1 MQYRPGKPTDFDH
14 LETFVWQAI
23 FPAFDV
29 AGLTEEQRAEN
40 DLMVERARDTVLTA
54 LKLPEMHVLTAWDER
69 RRAIAGYL
77 IIDMGERQYAEI
89 TQLIVKRSEWG
100 RGVGAELLKRALAI
114 AGPHRGVQALVRAY
128 NSRAR
133 AFFAKHGFEDT
144 GESAGD
150 YAISRTLLLR
160 EAEQPRVQITEV
172 RPEELVA
179 EDDFPTAED
188 EPPYDPIYEEL
199 PDLTLSVD
207 EEPFPVTGHHALTT
221 EEPEG
226 SWTAPDPASSTLD
239 EEQLSE
245 LEAFIANAKAKK
257 AGMPPPE
264 RTAPARPAQKSR
276 HPEIEFE
283 VDYGIVDEP
292 QAPAEVEA
300 DEMPEP
306 EKQIPTSKGIDFE
319 FAFDAVSEEGEQ
331 VEETITE
338 VEAEELLE
346 LKEIPDPVTPPEL
359 RSELEDR
366 LGDRLTAYFG
376 TERLTDFLGLY
387 RHDDNFTRIR
397 DVALNSLAVWIN
409 ERPEAHNLILRRKDR
424 VMSDIVE
431 YFIVETAQEIHGQD
445 FPQKLLRY
453 QGVDWKTVDLFRMVM
468 DYLDFESEEETVYT
482 DFVTMPTAVL
492 KKATKSYLQATRDE
506 RVFFIC
512 DQSLFGGGK
521 QGFAFTDSALYW
533 KNVLQPAGSL
543 TFTSLQIL
551 KVEDGHLLI
560 NGQYFDAGPQL
571 NLKVALLLDKLRRL
585 DLRGD

>member
-1 MQYRPGKPTDFDH
+1 
-14 LETFVWQAI
+14 
-23 FPAFDV
+23 
-29 AGLTEEQRAEN
+29 
-40 DLMVERARDTVLTA
+40 
-54 LKLPEMHVLTAWDER
+54 
-69 RRAIAGYL
+69 
-77 IIDMGERQYAEI
+77 
-89 TQLIVKRSEWG
+89 
-100 RGVGAELLKRALAI
+100 
-114 AGPHRGVQALVRAY
+114 
-128 NSRAR
+128 
-133 AFFAKHGFEDT
+133 
-144 GESAGD
+144 
-150 YAISRTLLLR
+150 
-160 EAEQPRVQITEV
+160 
-172 RPEELVA
+172 LVA

-207 EEPFPVTGHHALTT
+207 EDPLFVTGHHTLTT

-226 SWTAPDPASSTLD
+226 SWTAPDPAASTLD

-264 RTAPARPAQKSR
+264 RIAPARAAQKSR

-283 VDYGIVDEP
+283 VDYGLPEEP
-292 QAPAEVEA
+292 KEATQAETNEVS
-300 DEMPEP
+300 EP
-306 EKQIPTSKGIDFE
+306 EKQAPGSKAIDFE
-319 FAFDAVSEEGEQ
+319 FAFDAVDEEVMQATDDATELRED
-331 VEETITE
+331 EEE
-338 VEAEELLE
+338 PPLE
-346 LKEIPDPVTPPEL
+346 LKEIPDPVTSAEL

-397 DVALNSLAVWIN
+397 DVALNSLAGWIN

-453 QGVDWKTVDLFRMVM
+453 QGLDWKTVDLFRLVM
-468 DYLDFESEEETVYT
+468 DYLDFDNEEETVYT
-482 DFVTMPTAVL
+482 DFVTMPAAVL
-492 KKATKSYLQATRDE
+492 KKATRSYLQATRDE

-512 DQSLFGGGK
+512 EQSLFGTGK
-521 QGFAFTDSALYW
+521 QGFAFTDSAVYW

-543 TFTSLQIL
+543 TFTLLQIL

-560 NGQYFDAGPQL
+560 NGQYFDAGPRL